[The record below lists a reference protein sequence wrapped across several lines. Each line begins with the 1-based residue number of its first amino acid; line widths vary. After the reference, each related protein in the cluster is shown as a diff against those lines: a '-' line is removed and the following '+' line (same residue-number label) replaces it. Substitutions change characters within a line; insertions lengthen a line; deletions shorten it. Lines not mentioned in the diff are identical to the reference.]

1 MTKIIGS
8 FAVGFILGLIII
20 LVWNAYTD
28 ARLERAP
35 GQTTAPDSIP
45 AEIIVPATNV
55 QDGDPV
61 ANEEITTS
69 APSEYIT
76 VNNQAAG
83 SAVTVGSATLS
94 TNGWI
99 VVHEERNGFIG
110 NALGAKRK
118 DAGTHQNIVIPLLR
132 DTQENTR
139 YWIVLY
145 SDDGDKQ
152 FNLAADFPLRNTEN
166 EPITSSF
173 QAQ

>member
-8 FAVGFILGLIII
+8 FGVGFVLGLIII
-20 LVWNAYTD
+20 LGWNAYTD
-28 ARLERAP
+28 ARLEKAP

-45 AEIIVPATNV
+45 AEAIAPTINT

-61 ANEEITTS
+61 ANEEITAAT
-69 APSEYIT
+69 PSEYIT
-76 VNNQAAG
+76 VNDQSAG
-83 SAVTVGSATLS
+83 SAVTVSFATLS
-94 TNGWI
+94 ANGWI

-118 DAGTHQNIVIPLLR
+118 DAGTHQNTVIPLLR

-152 FNLAADFPLRNTEN
+152 FNLSTDFPLRNTEN
-166 EPITSSF
+166 DPITSSF